1 MPSRTNKFRGR
12 RTHGRGKKSGRGAGK
27 MGGHGNAGLLKHKYM
42 WVLKNDPLHFGRHGF
57 KRPQKMVS
65 AKIAL
70 NLATMEEQLEDY
82 MKQGFAVEQD
92 GKVKIN
98 LTSMGVDKL
107 LGFGNVSKAYDVTV
121 AETSALA
128 REKIEAAGGSIVEEL

>member
-1 MPSRTNKFRGR
+1 M
-12 RTHGRGKKSGRGAGK
+12 
-27 MGGHGNAGLLKHKYM
+27 
-42 WVLKNDPLHFGRHGF
+42 
-57 KRPQKMVS
+57 
-65 AKIAL
+65 

-98 LTSMGVDKL
+98 LTSMGADKL
-107 LGFGNVSKAYDVTV
+107 LGFGNVSKSYDVTV